1 MGALQAT
8 FLFLILLKA
17 CECQITDAEDGEWKT
32 ATATY
37 TKETDGSI
45 ITGSFLASFRVCQ
58 VSVFTKYSLKINY
71 VAEGACGYGDLHKT
85 SYGKHSA

>member
-1 MGALQAT
+1 MGVLQAT

-17 CECQITDAEDGEWKT
+17 CEITDAEDEDWKT

-45 ITGSFLASFRVCQ
+45 ITGSFLASFRVL
-58 VSVFTKYSLKINY
+58 SSF
-71 VAEGACGYGDLHKT
+71 
-85 SYGKHSA
+85 